1 MAKKVI
7 RVNVKS
13 PKVTSNK
20 KASPIKVKINMK
32 NTEEHKLWVKNR
44 LLITTPIP
52 ITNSLM
58 RVHFPISISLMQV

>member
-20 KASPIKVKINMK
+20 KGISRKGQDKHEKYGRITANRK
-32 NTEEHKLWVKNR
+32 TE
-44 LLITTPIP
+44 II
-52 ITNSLM
+52 IYNS
-58 RVHFPISISLMQV
+58 F

>member
-32 NTEEHKLWVKNR
+32 NQPTGKQKL
-44 LLITTPIP
+44 
-52 ITNSLM
+52 
-58 RVHFPISISLMQV
+58 

>member
-1 MAKKVI
+1 MVKKVI

-32 NTEEHKLWVKNR
+32 NSQQENR
-44 LLITTPIP
+44 NYNLQQFLKPSVID
-52 ITNSLM
+52 
-58 RVHFPISISLMQV
+58 

>member
-20 KASPIKVKINMK
+20 KGISHKGQDKHEEYGR
-32 NTEEHKLWVKNR
+32 NT
-44 LLITTPIP
+44 
-52 ITNSLM
+52 SYG
-58 RVHFPISISLMQV
+58 

>member
-20 KASPIKVKINMK
+20 KASPHKGQNKHEEYGR
-32 NTEEHKLWVKNR
+32 NT
-44 LLITTPIP
+44 
-52 ITNSLM
+52 SYG
-58 RVHFPISISLMQV
+58 

>member
-13 PKVTSNK
+13 PKVTSNN

-32 NTEEHKLWVKNR
+32 NTGGTQAMGKK
-44 LLITTPIP
+44 
-52 ITNSLM
+52 
-58 RVHFPISISLMQV
+58 

>member
-20 KASPIKVKINMK
+20 KASPIKVKLSMRNRAGLQPTGK
-32 NTEEHKLWVKNR
+32 QKL
-44 LLITTPIP
+44 
-52 ITNSLM
+52 
-58 RVHFPISISLMQV
+58 

>member
-32 NTEEHKLWVKNR
+32 NTGGTQAMGKNR
-44 LLITTPIP
+44 LLI
-52 ITNSLM
+52 NK
-58 RVHFPISISLMQV
+58 R

>member
-32 NTEEHKLWVKNR
+32 NTGGYSPQENR
-44 LLITTPIP
+44 NYNLQQFLKPSVID
-52 ITNSLM
+52 
-58 RVHFPISISLMQV
+58 

>member
-20 KASPIKVKINMK
+20 KASPVKVKINMK
-32 NTEEHKLWVKNR
+32 NTGGTQAMGKNR

>member
-32 NTEEHKLWVKNR
+32 NTGR
-44 LLITTPIP
+44 TPA
-52 ITNSLM
+52 M
-58 RVHFPISISLMQV
+58 RKT

>member
-20 KASPIKVKINMK
+20 KTSPIKAKINMK
-32 NTEEHKLWVKNR
+32 NMGGTQAMGKK
-44 LLITTPIP
+44 
-52 ITNSLM
+52 
-58 RVHFPISISLMQV
+58 